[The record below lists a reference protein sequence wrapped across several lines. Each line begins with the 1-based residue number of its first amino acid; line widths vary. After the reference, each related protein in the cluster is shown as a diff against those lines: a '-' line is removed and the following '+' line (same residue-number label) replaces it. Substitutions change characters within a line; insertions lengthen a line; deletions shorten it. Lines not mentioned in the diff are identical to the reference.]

1 MVWTL
6 SSPSTES
13 LRWRPSSLYTFP
25 VTGASLGIAIS
36 QGSPN
41 LSAFTPEVSHP
52 GVPLQKSAALPDLAT
67 EARWLR
73 RPCLRCG
80 SAWCGRDRFRLD
92 VLVHLAK
99 RDPHDLLAEQGA
111 VGLARH
117 ERGERRGRGADV
129 GCHGLHGI
137 TLERNLGLGI
147 ATPTR
152 HVYDVDMETTTTT
165 APTNATT
172 IPDMV
177 LIIDEAFSTNYWFL
191 LTNTEN
197 LKSTSMTWSECN
209 GNYTAR
215 IVIQDG
221 NTHIDIYKGS
231 DGPRVFHIELDMTIN
246 DPKLNAKIAASIAD
260 HFDA

>member
-1 MVWTL
+1 
-6 SSPSTES
+6 
-13 LRWRPSSLYTFP
+13 
-25 VTGASLGIAIS
+25 
-36 QGSPN
+36 
-41 LSAFTPEVSHP
+41 
-52 GVPLQKSAALPDLAT
+52 
-67 EARWLR
+67 
-73 RPCLRCG
+73 
-80 SAWCGRDRFRLD
+80 
-92 VLVHLAK
+92 
-99 RDPHDLLAEQGA
+99 
-111 VGLARH
+111 
-117 ERGERRGRGADV
+117 
-129 GCHGLHGI
+129 
-137 TLERNLGLGI
+137 
-147 ATPTR
+147 
-152 HVYDVDMETTTTT
+152 METTTTT